1 MPPGHHQQQHALP
14 TDSFPIVTEAW
25 GDVRGLS
32 EPNNMGNGN
41 FLPDIRDAPTSRAGM
56 RPGLFGGF
64 VREVQSPDHL
74 RSEARIRSLKNEL
87 KNLQHRFEA
96 EVQVSTITSTSTS
109 RCGPRCARRELSW
122 PLHELATC
130 RTRSLP
136 EGMHAPLCCPSE
148 RPQPPKPML
157 ILLLPCRPGRLK
169 TCACGRR

>member
-1 MPPGHHQQQHALP
+1 MLESGLRTSLCRGSHNIHNMLMEHALHKNIVSLSLAAAQRSCVSTDTQILFMAHGSYPAWLMVHILQGSTMPPGHQLQHALP

-32 EPNNMGNGN
+32 EPNNIGNGN
-41 FLPDIRDAPTSRAGM
+41 FLPDIRDAPTSRGGM

-96 EVQVSTITSTSTS
+96 EVQVWLTL
-109 RCGPRCARRELSW
+109 R
-122 PLHELATC
+122 
-130 RTRSLP
+130 
-136 EGMHAPLCCPSE
+136 
-148 RPQPPKPML
+148 
-157 ILLLPCRPGRLK
+157 
-169 TCACGRR
+169 